1 MGDKEKAEA
10 AVLAEANKISENVQ
24 KDTACPEGYIP
35 TGKKCPGTGTCCRAS
50 WTKSCGEG
58 CAKAKCDAFK
68 GEWIPLDY
76 KTNPYTCETTG
87 GDVKKVVEPADP
99 CKKYQDEKKT

>member
-1 MGDKEKAEA
+1 MG
-10 AVLAEANKISENVQ
+10 
-24 KDTACPEGYIP
+24 DTACPEGYIP

-87 GDVKKVVEPADP
+87 GDVKKVVETILACDHLLDSASGWRTMPTTPVLAR
-99 CKKYQDEKKT
+99 CIATWTG